1 MTILPRQNDDFWM
14 TKRCCGTHH
23 CATWKVF
30 GTCFRHCFIFG
41 IRVFGVLALAKA
53 RFCIKWL
60 ECQWEAACL
69 YSFPDKMAFLDF
81 GRCLGWCGVGAKWQF
96 YRGSRMIAAFSV
108 LLFWETVLG
117 NLYSFRVFLSSLFHL
132 WK

>member
-1 MTILPRQNDDFWM
+1 MGHIIAQPGKFSGRAFVIVLSLEF
-14 TKRCCGTHH
+14 
-23 CATWKVF
+23 V
-30 GTCFRHCFIFG
+30 
-41 IRVFGVLALAKA
+41 VFGVLALAKA

-108 LLFWETVLG
+108 LFVLG
-117 NLYSFRVFLSSLFHL
+117 DSLGQPLQFSGFSFVIVSSLEVVFCTSEN
-132 WK
+132 KVVGCRV